1 MFFAKPLFWMIRLL
15 IFSLW
20 LAFHPVHVSLM
31 SIDYEPEG
39 KVFNMFL
46 KIYFDDFL
54 LDSGLGAG
62 GGEMLVFKGSDQFTK
77 VFLTDYVNE
86 KVSIMI
92 NGDPVKAELGKM
104 DLSDNELRM
113 NLTFGSGTKI
123 RSITVKNQIMTS
135 IYSDQANMLI
145 VKVNDFEEGARLTAL
160 ETEKTFDIK

>member
-1 MFFAKPLFWMIRLL
+1 MIRLL

-20 LAFHPVHVSLM
+20 LALHPVHVSLM

-54 LDSGLGAG
+54 LDSGLGAEG
-62 GGEMLVFKGSDQFTK
+62 GDKLVFKGSDEFTRA
-77 VFLTDYVNE
+77 FLTDYVNE
-86 KVSIMI
+86 KVKIMV
-92 NGDPVKAELGKM
+92 NGNPVKAEPGKM

-113 NLTFGSGTKI
+113 NLSFGSEAKAKV
-123 RSITVKNQIMTS
+123 RSITVKNQIMTF

-145 VKVNDFEEGARLTAL
+145 VKVNDFEEGARLTTL
-160 ETEKTFDIK
+160 DTEKTFDIQ

>member
-1 MFFAKPLFWMIRLL
+1 MIRLL
-15 IFSLW
+15 VFSLW

-54 LDSGLGAG
+54 LDSGLEAAG
-62 GGEMLVFKGSDQFTK
+62 GDKLVFKDTDEFTR

-86 KVSIMI
+86 KVKIMV
-92 NGDPVKAELGKM
+92 NGNPVKAEPLKM

-113 NLTFGSGTKI
+113 NFSFRSDLKV
-123 RSITVKNQIMTS
+123 RSITVKNNIMTS

-145 VKVNDFEEGARLTAL
+145 VKVNDCEEGARLTAL
-160 ETEKTFDIK
+160 ENEKTFDIQ

>member
-1 MFFAKPLFWMIRLL
+1 MLMIRLL
-15 IFSLW
+15 IFSLL

-46 KIYFDDFL
+46 MIYFDDFL
-54 LDSGLGAG
+54 LDSGLGAEVG
-62 GGEMLVFKGSDQFTK
+62 DELVIQDNDEFAKL
-77 VFLTDYVNE
+77 FLTNYVNE
-86 KVSIMI
+86 KVRII
-92 NGDPVKAELGKM
+92 VNGDPVKAELGEM

-113 NLTFGSGTKI
+113 NLSFGSEAKI
-123 RSITVKNQIMTS
+123 RSVTVKNQIMTS

-160 ETEKTFDIK
+160 ETEKTFDIQ

>member
-1 MFFAKPLFWMIRLL
+1 MFM
-15 IFSLW
+15 
-20 LAFHPVHVSLM
+20 
-31 SIDYEPEG
+31 
-39 KVFNMFL
+39 

-54 LDSGLGAG
+54 LDSGVGAG
-62 GGEMLVFKGSDQFTK
+62 GGDKLVFKGSDEFTK

-86 KVSIMI
+86 KVRITI

-113 NLTFGSGTKI
+113 NLSFGSKSKV

-145 VKVNDFEEGARLTAL
+145 VKVNDFEEGAMLTAV
-160 ETEKTFDIK
+160 ETEKRFDIQ

>member
-1 MFFAKPLFWMIRLL
+1 MIRLL
-15 IFSLW
+15 IFSIW

-31 SIDYEPEG
+31 SIAYEPEG

-54 LDSGLGAG
+54 LDSGLEAG
-62 GGEMLVFKGSDQFTK
+62 GSDKLVFQGSDEFTRLN
-77 VFLTDYVNE
+77 LTNYVNE
-86 KVSIMI
+86 KVRIRV
-92 NGDPVKAELGKM
+92 NGDPVKAELVQI

-113 NLTFGSGTKI
+113 NLSFGSEAKV

-145 VKVNDFEEGARLTAL
+145 VKVNDFEEGARLTAV
-160 ETEKTFDIK
+160 ETEKTFDIQ

>member
-1 MFFAKPLFWMIRLL
+1 MIRLL
-15 IFSLW
+15 CFSLW

-54 LDSGLGAG
+54 LDSGLGAEG
-62 GGEMLVFKGSDQFTK
+62 GDKLVFKENDEFTRM
-77 VFLTDYVNE
+77 FLTDYVNE
-86 KVSIMI
+86 KVRILV
-92 NGDPVKAELGKM
+92 NGNQVKAEPVKM

-113 NLTFGSGTKI
+113 NFSFRSDPKV
-123 RSITVKNQIMTS
+123 RSIKVKNNIMTS

-145 VKVNDFEEGARLTAL
+145 VKVNDYEEGARLTAL
-160 ETEKTFDIK
+160 ENEKTFDIQ

>member
-1 MFFAKPLFWMIRLL
+1 MIRLL
-15 IFSLW
+15 FFSLW

-54 LDSGLGAG
+54 LDSGLGAEG
-62 GGEMLVFKGSDQFTK
+62 GDKLVFKDNDEFTM

-86 KVSIMI
+86 KVRILV
-92 NGDPVKAELGKM
+92 NGNQVKAEPVKM

-113 NLTFGSGTKI
+113 NFSFRSDPKV
-123 RSITVKNQIMTS
+123 RSITVKNNIMTS
-135 IYSDQANMLI
+135 IYNDQTNMLI
-145 VKVNDFEEGARLTAL
+145 VKVNDYEEGARLTAL
-160 ETEKTFDIK
+160 ENEKTFDIQ

>member
-1 MFFAKPLFWMIRLL
+1 MFM
-15 IFSLW
+15 
-20 LAFHPVHVSLM
+20 
-31 SIDYEPEG
+31 
-39 KVFNMFL
+39 

-54 LDSGLGAG
+54 LDSGVGAG
-62 GGEMLVFKGSDQFTK
+62 GGDKLVFKGSDEFTK

-86 KVSIMI
+86 KVRITI

-113 NLTFGSGTKI
+113 NLSFGSKSKV

-145 VKVNDFEEGARLTAL
+145 VKVNDFEEGAILTAV
-160 ETEKTFDIK
+160 ETEKRFDIQ

>member
-1 MFFAKPLFWMIRLL
+1 
-15 IFSLW
+15 
-20 LAFHPVHVSLM
+20 M

-54 LDSGLGAG
+54 LDSRLGAEG
-62 GGEMLVFKGSDQFTK
+62 GDKLVFQGSDEFTR
-77 VFLTDYVNE
+77 VFLTNYVNE
-86 KVSIMI
+86 KVRIMV

-113 NLTFGSGTKI
+113 HLSFGSEAKI
-123 RSITVKNQIMTS
+123 RSITVNNNIMTS

-145 VKVNDFEEGARLTAL
+145 VKVKDFEEGARLTAL
-160 ETEKTFDIK
+160 ETEKTFDIQ

>member
-1 MFFAKPLFWMIRLL
+1 
-15 IFSLW
+15 
-20 LAFHPVHVSLM
+20 M

-54 LDSGLGAG
+54 LDSGLGADG
-62 GGEMLVFKGSDQFTK
+62 GHKLVFKDSDEFTS

-86 KVSIMI
+86 KVRIMV
-92 NGDPVKAELGKM
+92 NGNPVKAEPVKM

-113 NLTFGSGTKI
+113 NLSFGSDAKV
-123 RSITVKNQIMTS
+123 RSITVKNSIMTS

-145 VKVNDFEEGARLTAL
+145 VRVNDFEEGARLTAL
-160 ETEKTFDIK
+160 ENEKTFDIQ

>member
-1 MFFAKPLFWMIRLL
+1 MIRLL
-15 IFSLW
+15 IFSIW

-31 SIDYEPEG
+31 SIAYEPEG

-54 LDSGLGAG
+54 LDSGLEAG
-62 GGEMLVFKGSDQFTK
+62 GSDKLVFQGSDEFTRLN
-77 VFLTDYVNE
+77 LTNYVNE
-86 KVSIMI
+86 KVRIRV
-92 NGDPVKAELGKM
+92 NGDPVKAELVQI
-104 DLSDNELRM
+104 DLSDNELKM
-113 NLTFGSGTKI
+113 NLSFGSEAKV

-160 ETEKTFDIK
+160 ETEKTFDIQ

>member
-1 MFFAKPLFWMIRLL
+1 MIRLL
-15 IFSLW
+15 VFSLL
-20 LAFHPVHVSLM
+20 LALHPVHVSLM

-54 LDSGLGAG
+54 LDSGLGADG
-62 GGEMLVFKGSDQFTK
+62 GDKLVFKDSDEFTS

-86 KVSIMI
+86 KVRIMV
-92 NGDPVKAELGKM
+92 NGNPVKAEPVKM

-113 NLTFGSGTKI
+113 NLSFGSYEKVS
-123 RSITVKNQIMTS
+123 SITVKNSIMTS

-160 ETEKTFDIK
+160 ENEKKFDIQ

>member
-1 MFFAKPLFWMIRLL
+1 ML
-15 IFSLW
+15 IFSIW

-54 LDSGLGAG
+54 LDSRLGAEG
-62 GGEMLVFKGSDQFTK
+62 GDKLVFQGSDEFTR
-77 VFLTDYVNE
+77 VFLTNYVNE
-86 KVSIMI
+86 KVRIMV

-113 NLTFGSGTKI
+113 NFSFGSVAKV
-123 RSITVKNQIMTS
+123 RSVTVRNQIMTS

-145 VKVNDFEEGARLTAL
+145 VKVKDFEEGARLTAL
-160 ETEKTFDIK
+160 ETEKTFDIQ

>member
-1 MFFAKPLFWMIRLL
+1 MIRLL
-15 IFSLW
+15 IFSIW
-20 LAFHPVHVSLM
+20 LVFHPVHVSLM

-39 KVFNMFL
+39 KLFNIFL

-62 GGEMLVFKGSDQFTK
+62 GGDKLVFQDSDEFTR
-77 VFLTDYVNE
+77 VYLTDYVNE
-86 KVSIMI
+86 KVRIMI
-92 NGDPVKAELGKM
+92 NGVPVKTELGKI

-113 NLTFGSGTKI
+113 NLSFGSEAKV

-160 ETEKTFDIK
+160 ETEKTFDIQ

>member
-1 MFFAKPLFWMIRLL
+1 MIRLL
-15 IFSLW
+15 IFSIW

-54 LDSGLGAG
+54 LDSGLGTEVG
-62 GGEMLVFKGSDQFTK
+62 DKLVFTGSDEFTR

-86 KVSIMI
+86 KVRIMV
-92 NGDPVKAELGKM
+92 NGKPVKAKLGRM

-113 NLTFGSGTKI
+113 NLSFGSETKV
-123 RSITVKNQIMTS
+123 RSITVRNQIMTS

-145 VKVNDFEEGARLTAL
+145 VKINDFEEGARLTAL
-160 ETEKTFDIK
+160 ETEKTFDIQ